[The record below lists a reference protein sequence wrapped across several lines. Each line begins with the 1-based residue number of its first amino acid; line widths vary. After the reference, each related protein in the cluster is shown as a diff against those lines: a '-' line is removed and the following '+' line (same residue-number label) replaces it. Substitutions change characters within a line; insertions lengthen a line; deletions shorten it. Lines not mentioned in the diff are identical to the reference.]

1 MGQKIW
7 TPWMSSFMN
16 FDNEPF
22 ALNTPHISSNL
33 SQIHTFIATNTFL
46 TLLLRAKLHESRT
59 MHVICI
65 LHHSFPL
72 GMSSHSHYTLLALA
86 SPKKIREIHLLFIVP
101 LPKVFYGQRNY
112 ENLEKM
118 WKKDG
123 NWVLNSGFLAY
134 LVTKKAKEKKRKL
147 SKMKIN

>member
-1 MGQKIW
+1 M
-7 TPWMSSFMN
+7 
-16 FDNEPF
+16 
-22 ALNTPHISSNL
+22 
-33 SQIHTFIATNTFL
+33 
-46 TLLLRAKLHESRT
+46 
-59 MHVICI
+59 
-65 LHHSFPL
+65 
-72 GMSSHSHYTLLALA
+72 
-86 SPKKIREIHLLFIVP
+86 FIVP

-118 WKKDG
+118 WEKDG

>member
-1 MGQKIW
+1 
-7 TPWMSSFMN
+7 MN

-59 MHVICI
+59 KHVICV
-65 LHHSFPL
+65 LHRSFPL

-86 SPKKIREIHLLFIVP
+86 SPKKIREIHLLFIIP
-101 LPKVFYGQRNY
+101 LPKVFYGRRNY

-118 WKKDG
+118 WEKDG
-123 NWVLNSGFLAY
+123 NWVLNSGFLAW

-147 SKMKIN
+147 SSMKIN

>member
-1 MGQKIW
+1 
-7 TPWMSSFMN
+7 MSSFMN

-22 ALNTPHISSNL
+22 ALNSPHISSNL

-59 MHVICI
+59 RHVICV
-65 LHHSFPL
+65 LHRSFPL
-72 GMSSHSHYTLLALA
+72 GMSSHSHHTLLALA

-112 ENLEKM
+112 ENLGKM
-118 WKKDG
+118 WEKDG
-123 NWVLNSGFLAY
+123 NWVLNSGFLAC

-147 SKMKIN
+147 LNMKIN